1 MLPGRLAVRWLGL
14 GSPLPR
20 KSLVTRLRT
29 VVDDILNSA
38 FDRQSGR
45 RRGVID
51 LREQPPPETA
61 ADQPR
66 TAPSAPLD
74 QGGAEHADAGPIK
87 GAGAKQRFRGRRGR
101 DDALQI
107 ADPFRCP
114 ARFCGLERLGGILT

>member
-1 MLPGRLAVRWLGL
+1 MSPGRLVVRWLGL
-14 GSPLPR
+14 GSPLSR

-38 FDRQSGR
+38 FGRQSGR
-45 RRGVID
+45 RRGIID
-51 LREQPPPETA
+51 LRERPPPDTA
-61 ADQPR
+61 ADQQR

-74 QGGAEHADAGPIK
+74 QRGAEHADAGPIK
-87 GAGAKQRFRGRRGR
+87 GAGAEQRFRGR

-114 ARFCGLERLGGILT
+114 ARFCALERLGGILT